1 LWGPHTVDRFASNLN
16 KKLIRYNS
24 LFWNPNSEA
33 VDTFTQNW
41 RGEHNLI
48 IPPVSLV
55 IRAIKHIIYCKKKAK
70 KQKQKQ
76 NKAKQKEKNPNK
88 QNIKKKQQRTQMN
101 CKKARESS

>member
-55 IRAIKHIIYCKKKAK
+55 IRAIKHIIYCKKSK
-70 KQKQKQ
+70 KTKTKTKQSKTKRKKHQ
-76 NKAKQKEKNPNK
+76 TIKTLKNPTKNT
-88 QNIKKKQQRTQMN
+88 N
-101 CKKARESS
+101 EL

>member
-48 IPPVSLV
+48 IRPVSLV
-55 IRAIKHIIYCKKKAK
+55 IRAIKHIIYCKKSK
-70 KQKQKQ
+70 KTKTKQ
-76 NKAKQKEKNPNK
+76 NKAKQKEKNPK
-88 QNIKKKQQRTQMN
+88 QLKH
-101 CKKARESS
+101 